1 MYEKMYKEECDK
13 TLELCGKIGTMRSMI
28 KVLVDLCERGQVQPI
43 EFKVIKKMLKE
54 DGEI

>member
-28 KVLVDLCERGQVQPI
+28 KGLVDLCERGQVQPI

>member
-28 KVLVDLCERGQVQPI
+28 KVIFHLSQLV
-43 EFKVIKKMLKE
+43 K
-54 DGEI
+54 